1 MAYLRNSNDI
11 RVVMQQDSMLCGAAC
26 LKMIC
31 DHYGVAVGMEE
42 LEELC
47 CPTPSGVS
55 ALSIKVAAE
64 KLGFKFVCCK
74 ASVDSLADMP
84 LPCILHWQQN
94 HYVVLYREEKGKFYI
109 ADPKKGKVCLATSDM
124 EEKWVVEVSS
134 GRGRGIAILL
144 EKENS
149 NDISHPVPTKH
160 HSMSVLWNYMKAYKG
175 LFLQIFLGLL
185 VGSAIELVLPFLT
198 QHIVD
203 SGIANKDIGLVWLIL
218 LGQSVLTFSQTCISF
233 IRSWLL
239 LHISMRVNISLVSDF
254 FKKLLR
260 LPMGFFDTKLTGDLL
275 QRMNDYDRVN
285 NFLTSHLLS
294 VVYSAICLVIFS
306 AVLLIYSKIVFA
318 TFIAGS
324 TIYILWGRIF
334 MDRRRVLDYEYFE
347 QQAVNNERT
356 YQFVTSMQEI
366 KLQGCENR
374 RRWEWEDTQI
384 DLLGV
389 QMKSLKLQQTQ
400 ETGSIFLNEIK
411 NSLITVLSATAV
423 INGNLTLGMMLAIQY
438 VVGQLNSPI
447 EQLMA
452 FIYSLQDVRIS
463 MDRID
468 NIQKRKE
475 ENGIEGGLQSL
486 DGSNCDICLSR
497 VGFKYDKN
505 LPSYQLKDVDIVI
518 PEGKLTA
525 VVGASGSGKSTLMKL
540 LLGFY
545 TPIEGEIL
553 IGDRPLSA
561 FNIKW
566 WRAQCGAVMQNGKI
580 FSESIARN
588 IAVEDKEVD
597 TSKLINAAQM
607 ANIYEDIIAMPLKFD
622 TIIGDSGMSL
632 SQGQRQRILIAR
644 AIYKEPRFLFL
655 DEATNSLDSSN
666 EKTITDNL
674 AKFYDGR
681 TAVVIAHRLS
691 TVKNADQIIV
701 IDKGTVVEKGNHEQL
716 IAKRGTYYTLVK
728 NQLELG
734 E

>member
-1 MAYLRNSNDI
+1 MAFSRNSKKI
-11 RVVMQQDSMLCGAAC
+11 RVFIQQDSMLCGAAC

-31 DHYGVAVGMEE
+31 DHYGVAVDMDE

-47 CPTPSGVS
+47 SPTPSGVS

-64 KLGFKFVCCK
+64 KLGFRFVCCK
-74 ASVDSLADMP
+74 TSINSLAGLP

-94 HYVVLYREEKGKFYI
+94 HYVVLYRVDKGKYYI
-109 ADPKKGKVCLATSDM
+109 ADPKKGKVCLAASDL
-124 EEKWVVEVSS
+124 EEKWEGEQTSAS
-134 GRGRGIAILL
+134 KRGIAILL

-149 NDISHPVPTKH
+149 NNVCQPAKKKH
-160 HSMSVLWNYMKAYKG
+160 HAMSVLWNYMKDYNG
-175 LFLQIFLGLL
+175 LFIQIVIGLL
-185 VGSAIELVLPFLT
+185 AGSAIELILPFLT

-203 SGIANKDIGLVWLIL
+203 SGIATKDIRLVWLIL
-218 LGQSVLTFSQTCISF
+218 LGQGFLTLSQTCISF

-254 FKKLLR
+254 FIKLLR
-260 LPMGFFDTKLTGDLL
+260 LPMSFFDTRLTGDIL
-275 QRMNDYDRVN
+275 QRMNDYGRVN

-294 VVYSAICLVIFS
+294 VVYSAICLVVFS
-306 AVLLIYSKIVFA
+306 TVLLIYSRIVFA

-324 TIYILWGRIF
+324 ATYILWGRVF
-334 MDRRRVLDYEYFE
+334 MNRRRVLDYEYFE
-347 QQAVNNERT
+347 QQAINNERT

-374 RRWEWEDTQI
+374 RRWEWEDTQA

-389 QMKSLKLQQTQ
+389 QMKSLKLQQAQ
-400 ETGSIFLNEIK
+400 ETGSIFINEIK
-411 NSLITVLSATAV
+411 NALVTVLAAAAV
-423 INGNLTLGMMLAIQY
+423 INGSLTLGMMLAIQY

-463 MDRID
+463 MDRIG
-468 NIQKRKE
+468 NIQNRKE
-475 ENGIEGGLQSL
+475 ENGIEGGMMSL
-486 DGSNCDICLSR
+486 DSPRSDIRLSG
-497 VGFKYDKN
+497 VGFKYDRN
-505 LPSYQLKDVDIVI
+505 LPSYQLKDIDIVI

-525 VVGASGSGKSTLMKL
+525 VVGASGSGKSTLVKL

-545 TPIEGEIL
+545 EPLEGEIL
-553 IGDRPLSA
+553 IGDRPLDE

-588 IAVEDKEVD
+588 IAVEDKDVD
-597 TSKLINAAQM
+597 TDKLIKAAQM
-607 ANIYEDIIAMPLKFD
+607 ANIYEDIIAMPLRFD
-622 TIIGDSGMSL
+622 TIIGDSGRAL

-644 AIYKEPRFLFL
+644 AIYKEPRLLLL

-666 EKTITDNL
+666 EKVINDNL
-674 AKFYDGR
+674 EEFYNGR
-681 TAVVIAHRLS
+681 TAIVIAHRLS
-691 TVKNADQIIV
+691 TVKNADQILV
-701 IDKGTVVEKGNHEQL
+701 LDKGTIVERGNHEQL
-716 IAKRGTYYTLVK
+716 TAKRGAYYTLVK